1 MNIKIFGD
9 SILKGV
15 MYSDAEKRYKL
26 AKSSKYDLLKSFASS
41 IQNNSRMGST
51 IDKGMSLIKR
61 SMPDDAQD
69 TLTIM
74 EYGGNDCDYDWKA
87 ISANPEMC
95 YAPKTP
101 VDKFVNLYRK
111 AIAYA
116 KKAGSHIVMV
126 SLVPLDSER
135 YMRWITRG
143 LDYQNILR
151 WLGDVDHLF
160 RWQSYY
166 NDMYGYGYGG
176 GYSDY
181 YSNYYTYAMMAAMYG
196 SSTTSES
203 ISRQLDKD
211 RYYNAVLNGP
221 DSGTELDEV
230 PRLELTF
237 AIPKE
242 EQED

>member
-15 MYSDAEKRYKL
+15 IYSDAEKRYKL
-26 AKSSKYDLLKSFASS
+26 AEGNKYDQLKDFALSV
-41 IQNNSRMGST
+41 QNNSRMGAT

-61 SMPDDAQD
+61 SISEGAQD

-74 EYGGNDCDYDWKA
+74 EFGGNDCDYDWKS
-87 ISANPEMC
+87 ISAHPEMC

-101 VDKFVNLYRK
+101 VDKFVNMYRK
-111 AIAYA
+111 TIAYA
-116 KKAGSHIVMV
+116 KKAGSRIAVA

-143 LDYQNILR
+143 LNYQNILR

-166 NDMYGYGYGG
+166 NDIVMEIAAEEDCPVIDLRNAFLKLG
-176 GYSDY
+176 DY
-181 YSNYYTYAMMAAMYG
+181 KHLLCEDGIHPNQAGHDLIGKTMA
-196 SSTTSES
+196 
-203 ISRQLDKD
+203 DF
-211 RYYNAVLNGP
+211 
-221 DSGTELDEV
+221 
-230 PRLELTF
+230 F
-237 AIPKE
+237 AQGEAQPVQVIA
-242 EQED
+242 

>member
-41 IQNNSRMGST
+41 IQNNSRMGAT

-166 NDMYGYGYGG
+166 NDIVMEIAAEEKCPVIDLRNAFLQTD
-176 GYSDY
+176 DY
-181 YSNYYTYAMMAAMYG
+181 KSLLCEDGIHPNQAGHDLIGRTITDFFVP
-196 SSTTSES
+196 SSQQPIT
-203 ISRQLDKD
+203 
-211 RYYNAVLNGP
+211 A
-221 DSGTELDEV
+221 
-230 PRLELTF
+230 
-237 AIPKE
+237 
-242 EQED
+242 